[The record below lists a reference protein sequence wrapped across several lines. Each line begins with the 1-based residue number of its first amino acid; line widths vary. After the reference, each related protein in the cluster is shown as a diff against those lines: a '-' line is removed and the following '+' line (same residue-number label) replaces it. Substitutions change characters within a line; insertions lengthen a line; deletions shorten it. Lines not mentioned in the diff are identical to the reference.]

1 MDSYLALEK
10 MLLLLCADL
19 ALIVIAARFFGWLFG
34 KVGQPP
40 VVGEILAGV
49 ILGPSLLGRLY
60 PGAIAALLTPKTTP
74 VLSALAQIGLILLM
88 LLIGLEFPFD
98 RLRHAARASLAVA
111 AAGIVVP
118 FASAYALAG
127 WLYGLAPGGSS
138 LSAFRLFF
146 ATAVSI
152 TAIPIMGRILIH
164 TRLTRTRMG
173 LTSITAAAM
182 DDVLGWLL
190 LGAVVATVTH
200 GQMDVR
206 TLAVS
211 FAGVLVLGAG
221 FWALGRYGISRLAV
235 PRTPTG
241 GLPAGWLAAVLAT
254 VFVCA
259 TATNALGVFSI
270 FGGFLCGIAGSF
282 NADLREAIRAS
293 IGDLVSVLFLP
304 IFFVF
309 SGLRTDVGS
318 LGADPRLWVALAA
331 VVAGLLRVEIRRD
344 GAGSPGHRPSLEGV
358 ALDRP
363 AHEHAGADGAG
374 RDQHRGGHGGR
385 VAGRVLLARDHG
397 ALHDRDH
404 DPDPAAGPTP
414 RRRRRFP
421 GRIVRLPPEKSL
433 IRGEPGAGVT
443 GSAVLPELCTC
454 RKVVCPGA
462 SPSC

>member
-1 MDSYLALEK
+1 VDSYLALERT
-10 MLLLLCADL
+10 LLLLCADL
-19 ALIVIAARFFGWLFG
+19 ALIVVAARFFGWLFG

-60 PGAIAALLTPKTTP
+60 PGAIHVLLTPKTTA

-98 RLRHAARASLAVA
+98 RLRHAAKASLAVA
-111 AAGIVVP
+111 LAGIVVP
-118 FASAYALAG
+118 FTSAYALAG

-164 TRLTRTRMG
+164 TRLTRTRLG

-200 GQMDVR
+200 GQMNVR
-206 TLAVS
+206 TLALS

-221 FWALGRYGISRLAV
+221 FWALGRYGISRLRV

-241 GLPAGWLAAVLAT
+241 GLPAGWLAAVLTAA
-254 VFVCA
+254 FVCA

-282 NADLREAIRAS
+282 NPDLREAIRAS

-331 VVAGLLRVEIRRD
+331 VVAVSCASKFGATALAARFAGLPWKESLSIGLLMNTRALMALVVINIGADLGVVSPAAFFWLVTMALFTTVITTPILRR
-344 GAGSPGHRPSLEGV
+344 AYPSPEAALSWEDRPSPVSG
-358 ALDRP
+358 AARP
-363 AHEHAGADGAG
+363 G
-374 RDQHRGGHGGR
+374 
-385 VAGRVLLARDHG
+385 
-397 ALHDRDH
+397 
-404 DPDPAAGPTP
+404 
-414 RRRRRFP
+414 
-421 GRIVRLPPEKSL
+421 
-433 IRGEPGAGVT
+433 
-443 GSAVLPELCTC
+443 
-454 RKVVCPGA
+454 
-462 SPSC
+462 